1 MEKIKIDAVMDS
13 KEGFNQGDCDQGALP
28 GLQEWE
34 VGCCVELG
42 GKGVGLRGRGNQL
55 IWGGVGQSTVW
66 IRQNFRNYTEEF

>member
-42 GKGVGLRGRGNQL
+42 GERGWFER
-55 IWGGVGQSTVW
+55 
-66 IRQNFRNYTEEF
+66 